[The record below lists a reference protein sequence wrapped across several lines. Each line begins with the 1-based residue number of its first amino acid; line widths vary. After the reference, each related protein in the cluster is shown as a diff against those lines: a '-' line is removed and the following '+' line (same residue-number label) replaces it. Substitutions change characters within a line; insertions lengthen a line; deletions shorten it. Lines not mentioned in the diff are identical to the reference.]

1 MRLKWS
7 GLAYLYIA
15 VVMLFILVP
24 ALIIIPA
31 SFGGGDMFKFPP
43 SGFTLKQYAALA
55 EDERI
60 LSSLWLSFYIG
71 IGSTVLAGIIG
82 ILSALGIVRGNLPF
96 KGLLE
101 SFFMG
106 PLIVPFI
113 TTGIGFLI
121 IFVPLGLVGSPLG
134 IILAHSVIISPYIVR
149 IVIATLRH
157 LDPALEE
164 AAIVHGASAWYTFY
178 TVVLPQLLPSL
189 ISGGILAFLVSLD
202 EYTVTVFLAQADTV
216 TIPIRIFQYVTMDIN
231 PIITALASVT
241 VIASFVLIVILEKKF
256 KIHKYLEM

>member
-1 MRLKWS
+1 MRLRWS

-15 VVMLFILVP
+15 VLMVFILVP
-24 ALIIIPA
+24 ALIIIPV
-31 SFGGGDMFKFPP
+31 SFGSGDMFSFPP
-43 SGFTLKQYAALA
+43 SSFTLEQYIALVQ
-55 EDERI
+55 DERI
-60 LSSLWLSFYIG
+60 LSSLWLSLYIG
-71 IGSTVLAGIIG
+71 IGSTILAGGVG

-121 IFVPLGLVGSPLG
+121 IFVPMGLVGTPFG
-134 IILAHSVIISPYIVR
+134 IILAHSVIISPYIIR

-164 AAIVHGASAWYTFY
+164 AAIVHGATPWYTFY
-178 TVVLPQLLPSL
+178 TVVLPQLLPSI
-189 ISGGILAFLVSLD
+189 ISGGMLAFLVSLD
-202 EYTVTVFLAQADTV
+202 EYTVTVFLSQANTV

-241 VIASFVLIVILEKKF
+241 VIASFILIVVLEKKC

>member
-1 MRLKWS
+1 LRLRWS
-7 GLAYLYIA
+7 GIAYLYIA
-15 VVMLFILVP
+15 VVTFFILVP

-43 SGFTLKQYAALA
+43 SGFTLKQYMALA
-55 EDERI
+55 QDERI
-60 LSSLWLSFYIG
+60 LSSLWLSLSIGVGSTILAGVIG
-71 IGSTVLAGIIG
+71 IF
-82 ILSALGIVRGNLPF
+82 SALGIVRGNLPF

-101 SFFMG
+101 SFFTG

-121 IFVPLGLVGSPLG
+121 LFVPLGLVGSPLG

-149 IVIATLRH
+149 ICIATLRH

-178 TVVLPQLLPSL
+178 TVVLPQLLPGL
-189 ISGGILAFLVSLD
+189 ISGGMLAFLVSLD

-241 VIASFVLIVILEKKF
+241 VIASFILIVVLEKKF
-256 KIHKYLEM
+256 KIHQYLEM